1 MLQHRRPSPEVRG
14 LIDRIRK
21 LVAEQRRL
29 DGDESREPDGD
40 ASSERREANAHEI
53 ARLQRRLASVV
64 KNELTA

>member
-1 MLQHRRPSPEVRG
+1 MLQYRRPSPEVTG

-29 DGDESREPDGD
+29 GGN
-40 ASSERREANAHEI
+40 ASDERREAHTLEI

-64 KNELTA
+64 KSELTP